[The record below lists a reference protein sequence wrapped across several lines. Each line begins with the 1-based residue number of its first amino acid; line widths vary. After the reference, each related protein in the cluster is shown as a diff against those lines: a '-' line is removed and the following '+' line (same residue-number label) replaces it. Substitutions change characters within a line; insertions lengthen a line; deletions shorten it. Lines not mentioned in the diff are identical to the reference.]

1 MAGGKEV
8 KKEQDVLYV
17 GLSDPIELRRTIL
30 EATKDAVEM
39 LQKYEKFRAVRE
51 EKVATINQLQEQLRE
66 IAKLVA
72 KLKAEMPKVDIRIK
86 LHSEQEM
93 IERERKAAKEAE
105 KQKKQKEKKYKTTLK
120 IPIKGVSK
128 KSELGELEKLEAE
141 LTNIEQKLGKI

>member
-1 MAGGKEV
+1 
-8 KKEQDVLYV
+8 
-17 GLSDPIELRRTIL
+17 
-30 EATKDAVEM
+30 
-39 LQKYEKFRAVRE
+39 
-51 EKVATINQLQEQLRE
+51 
-66 IAKLVA
+66 VA